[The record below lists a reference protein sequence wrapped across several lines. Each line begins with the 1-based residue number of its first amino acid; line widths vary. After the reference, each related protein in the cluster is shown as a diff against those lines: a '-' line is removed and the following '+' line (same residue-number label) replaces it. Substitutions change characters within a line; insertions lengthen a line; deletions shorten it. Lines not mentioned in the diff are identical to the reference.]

1 MITTSGF
8 EDSYTATISPFRSL
22 AVERSCHSIRS
33 FASASLTSVSSW
45 VSTATIIYGH
55 HIQNQRKKGGHFL
68 CTYLCRAS
76 TATLDEL
83 TLELRADEYLSIII
97 KPHRSTHSA
106 SRRTRSG
113 FSLRC

>member
-45 VSTATIIYGH
+45 VSTATIIYGP
-55 HIQNQRKKGGHFL
+55 QTPYSGPQKGGHFL

-76 TATLDEL
+76 TATFDEL
-83 TLELRADEYLSIII
+83 TLELCAGEYLSIIV
-97 KPHRSTHSA
+97 
-106 SRRTRSG
+106 
-113 FSLRC
+113 